1 MALLDA
7 PSQAPARPSAWWR
20 WASFMQRHR
29 IAVVLIWIAAVGLS
43 VGANLVIGNDYRI
56 EVDPDGPAGT
66 AAQQMDAA
74 DGESRDSIYVLWA
87 LDGDS
92 DATLLMLDDLAA
104 IPGVAE
110 VADVSTPFLGQ
121 TAVYLDV
128 PALEASQPPLDVST
142 RVQQALDDGLNVG
155 IAGGAS
161 TVASMS
167 KSSGF
172 SEVVGLVAAAIILII
187 AFGSLVAAAMPLST
201 AIAAL
206 GAATGTLAM
215 ISHVYAIPP
224 FATALLAL
232 LTIGVGIDYA
242 LFIVSRHRAG
252 LAQGLSPHDSICRAF
267 DTSGR
272 AVIFAAFAV
281 AICLGAIVFIGIP
294 FLNGVAL
301 AAALGVA
308 MAALATWTL
317 LPALLSL
324 AGRRVKPSSEVAG
337 ARWMSW
343 SAFVSRRSW
352 PVLLIAGAV
361 LIALATPVFGLRLAS
376 ADASFDEQGTIS
388 RNGHELLVMAYG
400 PGGASPITIVSQDPA
415 QFERQLEAIATLPQ
429 VEMVSP
435 PALEDDVAWAAVVS
449 KYTAYDE
456 QTDQLIAD
464 LESLGVVPT
473 GYTVIASDL
482 ANTLSERLPL
492 FIAAMLALSSLL
504 LLWVFRSI
512 AIPIKAALMNLLAAG
527 ASMGIVVAIFQWGWG
542 GWQSPGPI
550 EPFLPLVFLAILFGL
565 SMDYQVFMVARIREE
580 WTQLRDNDR
589 AVATGLAE
597 TGKVVTAAAAIM
609 IAVFGAF
616 ALSGQRLISM
626 FGVGLAVA
634 IFIDAFIVRSL
645 MVPSTMHLLGRW
657 NWWIPRWLDR
667 VLPQLDVEGPVS
679 ARPPSQGDARLP
691 A

>member
-1 MALLDA
+1 MALLDVPAAA
-7 PSQAPARPSAWWR
+7 PPRPSGWWR
-20 WASFMQRHR
+20 WAAFMQRHR
-29 IAVVLIWIAAVGLS
+29 MVVVLAWIAAVGLS
-43 VGANLVIGNDYRI
+43 IAANILIGNDYRI

-74 DGESRDSIYVLWA
+74 DGESRDSIYVLWSM
-87 LDGDS
+87 DGDP
-92 DATLLMLDDLAA
+92 DRTLQMIDDLAA

-110 VADVSTPFLGQ
+110 VTDVSTPFLGQ

-128 PALEASQPPLDVST
+128 PALEAAQPPLDISA
-142 RVQQALDDGLNVG
+142 RVQQALDEGLDVG

-172 SEVVGLVAAAIILII
+172 SEVVGLVAAAIILLL
-187 AFGSLVAAAMPLST
+187 AFGSLVAAAMPLAT
-201 AIAAL
+201 AVAAL
-206 GAATGTLAM
+206 GLATGTLAM

-242 LFIVSRHRAG
+242 LFIVSRHRTG
-252 LAQGLSPHDSICRAF
+252 LAQGVTVHDSICRAF

-281 AICLGAIVFIGIP
+281 AICLGAIVFVGIP

-308 MAALATWTL
+308 LAALATWTL
-317 LPALLSL
+317 LPALLSF
-324 AGRRVKPSSEVAG
+324 AGRRVKPSTEGAG
-337 ARWMSW
+337 AGWKRWSV
-343 SAFVSRRSW
+343 FVSRHSW
-352 PVLLIAGAV
+352 ASLLVAGAV
-361 LIALATPVFGLRLAS
+361 LIALATPVLSLRLAS
-376 ADASFDEQGTIS
+376 ADASFDTPGTIS
-388 RNGHELLVMAYG
+388 RNGHELLVLAYG

-415 QFERQLEAIATLPQ
+415 TFESQLEEIAALPQ

-435 PALEDDVAWAAVVS
+435 PAIEQDVAWAAVVS
-449 KYTAYDE
+449 KYTAYDQ
-456 QTDQLIAD
+456 QTDQLIAE
-464 LESLGVVPT
+464 LGSLGVTPT

-482 ANTLSERLPL
+482 ANTLSSRLPV

-527 ASMGIVVAIFQWGWG
+527 ASMGIVVMIFQWGWL
-542 GWQSPGPI
+542 GWQAAGPI

-580 WTQLRDNDR
+580 WMRLGDNDA
-589 AVATGLAE
+589 AVASGLAD

-645 MVPSTMHLLGRW
+645 MVPSTMNLLGRW

-667 VLPQLDVEGPVS
+667 VLPHLDVEGPVDAHRPERAS
-679 ARPPSQGDARLP
+679 ADT
-691 A
+691 